1 MQTFDRLKEE
11 LCHYAKKIKETRM
24 SGKQRFRIST
34 WTDTSL
40 LLVSFI
46 SWSASRQW
54 PFYNKSWRS
63 WRLLE
68 EDHNLSLGLSEA
80 AKLPK
85 VTTVG
90 LTKIDLEA
98 SKLRCDVFQ
107 NLFVCNSLLCE
118 IMIYN
123 KLKFHDLTNFSIS
136 DPVPAIFPPWFWRNV
151 ALRSPA
157 AKPHSGALPRT
168 SPVHQ
173 DRSRNTKRWSKVE
186 NTSSI

>member
-11 LCHYAKKIKETRM
+11 LWSYAKNRVCRE
-24 SGKQRFRIST
+24 SNVSRFDLD
-34 WTDTSL
+34 WHL
-40 LLVSFI
+40 
-46 SWSASRQW
+46 SASC
-54 PFYNKSWRS
+54 
-63 WRLLE
+63 LL
-68 EDHNLSLGLSEA
+68 HQL
-80 AKLPK
+80 KCFTP
-85 VTTVG
+85 
-90 LTKIDLEA
+90 LTFLQQILEA
-98 SKLRCDVFQ
+98 FRGRSQPKARTQWSSQTAKSHHCGPDKNWFGSFKTEMWCLAKPFRLQFSCMWD
-107 NLFVCNSLLCE
+107 ND
-118 IMIYN
+118 N
-123 KLKFHDLTNFSIS
+123 KLKFHDLLTNFSIS